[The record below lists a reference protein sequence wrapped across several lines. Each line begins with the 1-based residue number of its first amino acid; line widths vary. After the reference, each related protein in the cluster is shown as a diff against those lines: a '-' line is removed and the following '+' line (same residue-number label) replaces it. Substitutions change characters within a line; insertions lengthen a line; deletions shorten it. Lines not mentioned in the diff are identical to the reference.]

1 MILFVVAY
9 LGGVLTI
16 LSPCILPVL
25 PFVFARADQPFIK
38 SGLPL
43 LLGMAVTFALV
54 ATLAAVGGGWAV
66 QANQYGRFA
75 AIVLL
80 AFFGVTLLFPELADR
95 LTRPLVAF
103 GARLSDSAAGATKSG
118 ASFGPSFLLG
128 VATGLLWAPCAGPIL
143 GLVLTGAALQ
153 GANVQTSLL
162 LLAYAAGAAT
172 SLAVALLIGGRVFK
186 AMKQSLGAGEWV
198 RRGLGVAVLAGVVA
212 IALGL
217 DTGLLTQVSSA
228 STAAVEQALIDKAR
242 PDSPGGSASGVM
254 KGDSGSM
261 AASNVMN
268 GGPSMMAGSNV
279 MNGAPAMTGSNV
291 MNGGPSMMAASNT
304 MNGAAPAMK
313 GDAPAMTMAMK
324 PKPAEPAAL
333 PVEGQFPSLGGAV
346 EWLNSPPLTAEGLRG
361 KVVLVD
367 FWTYSCINCLRA
379 IPYVRAWAEK
389 YKDQGLV
396 VIGVHAPEFAFE
408 KNIDNVRRAAK
419 DLKVDYP
426 IAIDNDYAIWR
437 AFDNQYWPA
446 HYFIDAQGRI
456 RHHHF
461 GEGEYDQSEKII
473 QQLLAE
479 AGKDSVA
486 QDIVK
491 VDAQGAEAAADMD
504 DVKSPETYLG
514 YERAENFASP
524 GGAAADKREVYAVA
538 PDLHLNQWALAGDWT
553 VGGERAVLNAP
564 NGRIVYRFHARDLH
578 LVLGPGADG
587 KPVRFRVRID
597 GKAPEADHGVDTD
610 DQGNGAVTE
619 QRLYQLVR
627 QGKSVADREFEIEF
641 LDPGA
646 QAFAFTFG

>member
-1 MILFVVAY
+1 MILFVVSY

-25 PFVFARADQPFIK
+25 PFVFARADQPFVK

-43 LLGMAVTFALV
+43 LLGMAITFAVV

-66 QANQYGRFA
+66 QANQYGRLA

-80 AFFGVTLLFPELADR
+80 ALFGVTLLFPELADR
-95 LTRPLVAF
+95 LTRPLVAV
-103 GARLSDSAAGATKSG
+103 GARLSDSAADATRTGS
-118 ASFGPSFLLG
+118 SFGPSFLLG
-128 VATGLLWAPCAGPIL
+128 IATGLLWAPCAGPIL

-186 AMKQSLGAGEWV
+186 AMKQSLGAGEWI

-217 DTGLLTQVSSA
+217 DTGLLTQVSIA
-228 STAAVEQALIDKAR
+228 STANVEQALIDKAK
-242 PDSPGGSASGVM
+242 PSPAGDSPSTSVVM
-254 KGDSGSM
+254 KGDSG
-261 AASNVMN
+261 A
-268 GGPSMMAGSNV
+268 
-279 MNGAPAMTGSNV
+279 
-291 MNGGPSMMAASNT
+291 MMAASN
-304 MNGAAPAMK
+304 AMK
-313 GDAPAMTMAMK
+313 GGPAMAMMMK
-324 PKPAEPAAL
+324 AKPAADAL
-333 PVEGQFPSLGGAV
+333 PVEGQLPSLAGAV

-408 KNIDNVRRAAK
+408 KNIDNVRQAAK
-419 DLKVDYP
+419 DLKLGYP

-479 AGKDSVA
+479 AGQASVA

-491 VDAQGAEAAADMD
+491 VDAQGAEAAPDMD
-504 DVKSPETYLG
+504 DVKSPETYVG
-514 YERAENFASP
+514 FTRAENFASP
-524 GGAAADKREVYAVA
+524 GGAVPDRPQVYAA
-538 PDLHLNQWALAGDWT
+538 ASPLQLNQWALAGDWT
-553 VGGERAVLNAP
+553 IGGERAVLNAA
-564 NGRIVYRFHARDLH
+564 NGRIAYRSHARDLH
-578 LVLGPGADG
+578 LVMGPGADG
-587 KPVRFRVRID
+587 KPVRFRVRVD
-597 GKAPEADHGVDTD
+597 GKAPDADHGVDTD
-610 DQGNGAVTE
+610 AEGNGIVKE

-627 QGKSVADREFEIEF
+627 QGKAVADREFEIEF